1 MSELIIKQEN
11 QLILNPMISKQI
23 AEFEKQAKAIKEA
36 EDKLKAA
43 ILAEMETQGII
54 KLDTEDLTISYV
66 SETYRESFDSKALK
80 AEDEELYNKYIKL
93 SPVKSSI
100 RIKVK

>member
-1 MSELIIKQEN
+1 MEGLIIKQEN
-11 QLILNPMISKQI
+11 GLVLNPRVSKQI
-23 AEFEKQAKAIKEA
+23 AEFERQAKAIKEA
-36 EDKLKAA
+36 EDKLKAE
-43 ILAEMETQGII
+43 ILAEMEANGIV

-66 SETYRESFDSKALK
+66 AETYRETFDSKAFK
-80 AEDEELYNKYIKL
+80 VDNEQLYNQYTKI

>member
-11 QLILNPMISKQI
+11 QIILNPEISKQI
-23 AEFEKQAKAIKEA
+23 AEFEKQAKAIKQA
-36 EDKLKAA
+36 EDKLKAE
-43 ILAEMETQGII
+43 ILAAMEAQGII

-66 SETYRESFDSKALK
+66 SETYRETFDSKALK
-80 AEDEELYNKYIKL
+80 ADDEEMYNKYIKL

>member
-1 MSELIIKQEN
+1 MNKLIISQEGG
-11 QLILNPMISKQI
+11 LILNAETSRKI

-36 EDKLKAA
+36 EDKLKAE
-43 ILAEMETQGII
+43 ILAEMEALGII
-54 KLDTEDLTISYV
+54 KLDNDDLTITYV
-66 SETYRESFDSKALK
+66 AETYRETFDSKTLK
-80 AEDEELYNKYIKL
+80 AEDEATYNKYIKI